1 MRKHRLGTPM
11 SIDAAFSRIEQRG
24 STLRDDVYSVIAEAI
39 LDGRLEPGLTLK
51 DVELAESLGV
61 SRTPVREALQRLER
75 IGLVEVS
82 ANRWTRVS
90 IPDHKLYEDS
100 REFMV
105 YMMGNTLSIAL
116 PRCSDAD
123 LETALGMLDEVIAA
137 SDADEHIRLV
147 RANATFFRHLTLASG
162 NRVLLRVL
170 DEADYAM
177 RRNTVGWRPYGEL
190 PDERRADYL
199 ALREAVVARDGAAA
213 EKLIRRRHG
222 YL

>member
-1 MRKHRLGTPM
+1 M

-105 YMMGNTLSIAL
+105 YMMGNTLSMAL
-116 PRCSDAD
+116 PRCSDED
-123 LETALGMLDEVIAA
+123 LDTALGMLDEVIAA
-137 SDADEHIRLV
+137 SDADDHRRLV
-147 RANATFFRHLTLASG
+147 LANATFFRFLMDAGG
-162 NRVLLRVL
+162 NAVMRTVM

-177 RRNTVGWRPYGEL
+177 RRNTVGWQPYGED
-190 PDERRADYL
+190 PVERRDDYL
-199 ALREAVVARDGAAA
+199 ALRDAVEARDGDAA
-213 EKLIRRRHG
+213 EALIRQRHRVPLGMTRR
-222 YL
+222 